1 MEIETLRKI
10 DNLKPPAAVAL
21 NRRKGVI
28 KMSTT
33 EITAKLR
40 NLKELQALIE
50 EANAEA
56 EAIKDELKA
65 LMIANGT
72 EEMTVDVYKVK
83 YTTVTGCRFDSAA
96 FKKTHGDLYAQYIK
110 PTVTRRFSVA

>member
-65 LMIANGT
+65 LMIANKT

-83 YTTVTGCRFDSAA
+83 YTTVTS
-96 FKKTHGDLYAQYIK
+96 L
-110 PTVTRRFSVA
+110 

>member
-1 MEIETLRKI
+1 
-10 DNLKPPAAVAL
+10 
-21 NRRKGVI
+21 
-28 KMSTT
+28 MSTT
-33 EITAKLR
+33 EIIAKLR

-72 EEMTVDVYKVK
+72 
-83 YTTVTGCRFDSAA
+83 
-96 FKKTHGDLYAQYIK
+96 
-110 PTVTRRFSVA
+110 